1 MTVAQYLSLE
11 HPTSPDN
18 YDESVN
24 LGSLINAVVT
34 VTDGDG
40 DIATQSIGIGA
51 AIQFQDDGPTL
62 TSPAPTNLLVNGD
75 FAGGS
80 FNGEGDFPNQQSWG
94 DNNQGGI
101 DTNGIEG
108 WTVSGSGGQIER
120 VGNHYLGM
128 TTSNGNPMI
137 DMAASPG
144 NIEISQTVNGLTNG
158 QTYVIQFEAGAPVPS
173 SASLEVYWNG
183 VLISTINPTGPMTQY
198 ELIVTGTGASG
209 TLSFKEV
216 GLDNADSVSPTPGT
230 NGHHGTY
237 LANISLVA
245 APTAVVDEDGLNNPS
260 QAVGIGDSNQIGD
273 APTNSATIVKQ
284 ALGILWGADNNDNGA
299 DGAVQDA
306 PDAVADRSLTFANT
320 NVTVGGAAVL
330 TSNGDLVSFDL
341 VDNGTRLVGYV
352 NSGATGYTPGER
364 LVFEVS
370 LYDDATGSFTFTLH
384 DNIDHAPN
392 ANENDVTLSF
402 NYVAKDSDGDKAN
415 GSFTIGIDD
424 DMPVVVASGTGTVDE
439 DDLTGVGHPGNN
451 DVAPG
456 DDLAPGASTSITGS
470 FGINFGADGPAASGA
485 ISGVTLTNAIFSDG
499 EAVSMVAVG
508 NDWFGR
514 AGARDVF
521 KLTFN
526 TETGSTPSRCS
537 TTSII
542 RSRAPKT
549 TCSSTSPSLQRTTTS
564 IPRPARSRS
573 RSTTTCRCS
582 ADQRLAQT

>member
-1 MTVAQYLSLE
+1 
-11 HPTSPDN
+11 
-18 YDESVN
+18 
-24 LGSLINAVVT
+24 
-34 VTDGDG
+34 
-40 DIATQSIGIGA
+40 
-51 AIQFQDDGPTL
+51 
-62 TSPAPTNLLVNGD
+62 
-75 FAGGS
+75 
-80 FNGEGDFPNQQSWG
+80 
-94 DNNQGGI
+94 
-101 DTNGIEG
+101 
-108 WTVSGSGGQIER
+108 
-120 VGNHYLGM
+120 
-128 TTSNGNPMI
+128 
-137 DMAASPG
+137 MAAR
-144 NIEISQTVNGLTNG
+144 
-158 QTYVIQFEAGAPVPS
+158 PS
-173 SASLEVYWNG
+173 
-183 VLISTINPTGPMTQY
+183 
-198 ELIVTGTGASG
+198 
-209 TLSFKEV
+209 
-216 GLDNADSVSPTPGT
+216 
-230 NGHHGTY
+230 
-237 LANISLVA
+237 
-245 APTAVVDEDGLNNPS
+245 
-260 QAVGIGDSNQIGD
+260 
-273 APTNSATIVKQ
+273 
-284 ALGILWGADNNDNGA
+284 
-299 DGAVQDA
+299 
-306 PDAVADRSLTFANT
+306 
-320 NVTVGGAAVL
+320 L

-402 NYVAKDSDGDKAN
+402 NYVAKDFDGDKAN

-439 DDLTGVGHPGNN
+439 DDLTGIGHPGNN
-451 DVAPG
+451 DVALG

-521 KLTFN
+521 KLTF
-526 TETGSTPSRCS
+526 EHRRASTPSRCS

-582 ADQRLAQT
+582 ADLRLAQT